1 MSRVHQQRGVALLV
15 VLILLV
21 MMSALAAK
29 ISQQFCRNLQK
40 THYQVS
46 QQQLRWAMQAQ
57 EKVVKDRLQNDASGE
72 SKPLDPEGDWHLPL
86 ETQGEDYTV
95 VSQVDDAQDCFNV
108 NNLLAADKVAQDQ
121 NASTVPEKPRKEKI
135 VEQILTDGGNH
146 IQLDLSGIDLSQYS
160 ALHIRADAEGRGYLF
175 LAVQSDY
182 LRDHAF
188 PATSGPICLT
198 LWTMREKNAYLS
210 GVQFGSGVP
219 FLSGFNTKVGDL
231 KRISIF
237 CKDYSSGTV
246 TRGKLSL
253 YGEA

>member
-1 MSRVHQQRGVALLV
+1 MANMADAIRYGCITR
-15 VLILLV
+15 
-21 MMSALAAK
+21 
-29 ISQQFCRNLQK
+29 RNCMENTSNYGLK
-40 THYQVS
+40 
-46 QQQLRWAMQAQ
+46 RW
-57 EKVVKDRLQNDASGE
+57 D
-72 SKPLDPEGDWHLPL
+72 
-86 ETQGEDYTV
+86 GEDRILHTE
-95 VSQVDDAQDCFNV
+95 FND
-108 NNLLAADKVAQDQ
+108 NWDKIDTAIKGSEDKAAAAMAATTALEQKMGWQLLK
-121 NASTVPEKPRKEKI
+121 STN
-135 VEQILTDGGNH
+135 QILTDGGNH

-160 ALHIRADAEGRGYLF
+160 ALHIRADVEGRGYLF

-210 GVQFGSGVP
+210 GVQFGSGAP

-231 KRISIF
+231 KKISIF

>member
-1 MSRVHQQRGVALLV
+1 MA
-15 VLILLV
+15 
-21 MMSALAAK
+21 
-29 ISQQFCRNLQK
+29 SQQTPNYKL
-40 THYQVS
+40 S
-46 QQQLRWAMQAQ
+46 RWAGTDRILMEEFNDNWDKIDTALKASADAVAAQAATTAL
-57 EKVVKDRLQNDASGE
+57 EKKMGWQ
-72 SKPLDPEGDWHLPL
+72 
-86 ETQGEDYTV
+86 
-95 VSQVDDAQDCFNV
+95 
-108 NNLLAADKVAQDQ
+108 LLK
-121 NASTVPEKPRKEKI
+121 STN
-135 VEQILTDGGNH
+135 QILTDGGNH

-160 ALHIRADAEGRGYLF
+160 ALHIRADVEGRGYLF

-210 GVQFGSGVP
+210 GVQFGSGAP

-231 KRISIF
+231 KKISIF

>member
-1 MSRVHQQRGVALLV
+1 MENTSNYGLKRWDGGDRILHTEFNDNWDKIDTALKASADAVAAQAATTALEKKMGWQLL
-15 VLILLV
+15 
-21 MMSALAAK
+21 K
-29 ISQQFCRNLQK
+29 
-40 THYQVS
+40 
-46 QQQLRWAMQAQ
+46 
-57 EKVVKDRLQNDASGE
+57 
-72 SKPLDPEGDWHLPL
+72 
-86 ETQGEDYTV
+86 
-95 VSQVDDAQDCFNV
+95 
-108 NNLLAADKVAQDQ
+108 
-121 NASTVPEKPRKEKI
+121 STN
-135 VEQILTDGGNH
+135 QILTDGGNH

-160 ALHIRADAEGRGYLF
+160 ALHIRADVEGRGYLF

-210 GVQFGSGVP
+210 GVQFGSGAP
-219 FLSGFNTKVGDL
+219 FLSGFNTTVGAL
-231 KRISIF
+231 KKISIF

>member
-1 MSRVHQQRGVALLV
+1 MENTSNYGL
-15 VLILLV
+15 
-21 MMSALAAK
+21 K
-29 ISQQFCRNLQK
+29 
-40 THYQVS
+40 
-46 QQQLRWAMQAQ
+46 RW
-57 EKVVKDRLQNDASGE
+57 
-72 SKPLDPEGDWHLPL
+72 DPEDRILHTEFNDNWDKIDTALKA
-86 ETQGEDYTV
+86 
-95 VSQVDDAQDCFNV
+95 SADAVAAQAATTAV
-108 NNLLAADKVAQDQ
+108 EKKMGWQLLK
-121 NASTVPEKPRKEKI
+121 STN
-135 VEQILTDGGNH
+135 QILTDGGNH

-160 ALHIRADAEGRGYLF
+160 ALHIRADVEGRGYLF

-210 GVQFGSGVP
+210 GVQFGSGAP

-231 KRISIF
+231 KKISIF